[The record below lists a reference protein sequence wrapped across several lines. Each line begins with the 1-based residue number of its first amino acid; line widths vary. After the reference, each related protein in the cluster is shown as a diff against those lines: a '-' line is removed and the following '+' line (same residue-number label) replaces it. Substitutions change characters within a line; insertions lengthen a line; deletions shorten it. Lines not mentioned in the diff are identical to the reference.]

1 MTFSRESH
9 LIFTSLILSFI
20 EGVLNE
26 HLTCDKK
33 FICLTLTPHRLLNSL
48 SRLPHTTLGNELDQ
62 LTKILS
68 VTSWWPH
75 AVRHLRKFM
84 SIAYIG
90 SVPIT
95 WQRGMFTSSVF
106 YIFCEQKFGNIFFY
120 TLGQKFTFYPTSV
133 KCISSCDREA
143 TNSNLVLTDSNLVLT
158 ESNWDLTEL

>member
-48 SRLPHTTLGNELDQ
+48 SRLLPHTTLGNELDQ

-95 WQRGMFTSSVF
+95 WQRGMFASSVF
-106 YIFCEQKFGNIFFY
+106 TFFASTASKKSEIFSIVTVPKY
-120 TLGQKFTFYPTSV
+120 TRPLL
-133 KCISSCDREA
+133 SSRPRDRE
-143 TNSNLVLTDSNLVLT
+143 NLELIEVELRETVLWFLAFA
-158 ESNWDLTEL
+158 